1 VASRQFEAFMSILGH
16 GDEKYRGSRRLSE
29 LAEWPDLCI
38 EHRRIE
44 AGLQSDLS
52 LGCTEVVMTVS
63 GRSTVRRTGNGDSQ
77 QTFAQPGT
85 AWICPVGTYERNVEL
100 TEPIECLHIYLPPT
114 LIESSALADY
124 DIDPSKAELAYAG
137 GFTDPTLH
145 QIGTAFF
152 NLLGRSIRPTDRLF
166 VDGMRTAL
174 VACLLGN
181 YSIDRWR
188 RPTKAPVLDPKRLK
202 RVLDFIDARL
212 AKEISLDDLA
222 AEACLS
228 PFHFSRLFRDATG
241 VSPHRFVTDLRVQA
255 AQKLLAL
262 DHSSLV
268 EIALDTGFGSQDNF
282 TRVFRKTTG
291 LTPGQYRE
299 LCRRG

>member
-1 VASRQFEAFMSILGH
+1 MSLLGH
-16 GDEKYRGSRRLSE
+16 GDRKYHTSQRLND
-29 LAEWPDLCI
+29 LAEWPDLRI
-38 EHRRIE
+38 EHRRLA
-44 AGLQSDLS
+44 AGPQSELI
-52 LGCTEVVMTVS
+52 LECTEIVMLVA

-77 QTFAQPGT
+77 QTFAQRGT
-85 AWICPVGTYERNVEL
+85 TWICPAGTFERDIEL
-100 TEPIECLHIYLPPT
+100 TEPLECLHIYLPPA
-114 LIESSALADY
+114 LIEESALATY

-137 GFTDPTLH
+137 GFSDPVLH
-145 QIGTAFF
+145 QIGTAFLSLF
-152 NLLGRSIRPTDRLF
+152 GRRIQPTDRLF
-166 VDGMRTAL
+166 IDGMRTAL
-174 VACLLGN
+174 AAYLFGN

-188 RPTKAPVLDPKRLK
+188 QPARTQTLDPKRLK

-212 AKEISLDDLA
+212 AGEISLDDLA

-241 VSPHRFVTDLRVQA
+241 LSPHRYVIDRRVQA
-255 AQKLLAL
+255 AQKKLVLNR
-262 DHSSLV
+262 STLV

-299 LCRRG
+299 LCRR

>member
-1 VASRQFEAFMSILGH
+1 MSVLGH
-16 GDEKYRGSRRLSE
+16 GDQKYRGSRRLGE
-29 LAEWPDLCI
+29 LVGWQDLRI

-44 AGLQSDLS
+44 SGLQSDLS
-52 LGCTEVVMTVS
+52 LECTEVVMTVS

-77 QTFAQPGT
+77 KTFAQPGT
-85 AWICPVGTYERNVEL
+85 TWICPIGTYERNVEL
-100 TEPIECLHIYLPPT
+100 SEPIECLHIFLPPA
-114 LIESSALADY
+114 LIERSALVDH
-124 DIDPSKAELAYAG
+124 DIDPSRVELAYAG

-152 NLLGRSIRPTDRLF
+152 SLRGRSIQPTDRLF

-181 YSIDRWR
+181 YSVDRWR
-188 RPTKAPVLDPKRLK
+188 QPAKTPALDPKRLK

-212 AKEISLDDLA
+212 AEEISLDDLA

-241 VSPHRFVTDLRVQA
+241 LSPHRFVTDRRVQA
-255 AQKLLAL
+255 AQKLLASS
-262 DHSSLV
+262 HSSLV

-282 TRVFRKTTG
+282 TRAFRKTTG

-299 LCRRG
+299 LCRR